1 MQPIVNGLEAEF
13 EGKLVVVQ
21 RNATTAAGRAEMSYY
36 QLPGHPSYVLVA
48 PDGGVVWKGAGLLP
62 ENFLR
67 EQINKY
73 ATR

>member
-1 MQPIVNGLEAEF
+1 MQPIVNGLETEF

-21 RNATTAAGRAEMSYY
+21 RNATNAAGRAEMSYY
-36 QLPGHPSYVLVA
+36 QLPGHPGYVLVA
-48 PDGGVVWKGAGLLP
+48 PDGNVVWKGAGLLP
-62 ENFLR
+62 GDFLR